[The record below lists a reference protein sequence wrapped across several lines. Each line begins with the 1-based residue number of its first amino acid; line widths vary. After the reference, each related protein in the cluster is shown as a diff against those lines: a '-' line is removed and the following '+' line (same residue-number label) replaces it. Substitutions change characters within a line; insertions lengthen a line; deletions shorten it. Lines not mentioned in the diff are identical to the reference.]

1 LPRLSSLRAP
11 PAEISSVD
19 GSPIWLSVDGEV
31 ATAEPGFRQGKR
43 PHGLLVYG
51 KARTPAAGMPPTAPG
66 WLRRRARDHETTRRS
81 YPNG

>member
-1 LPRLSSLRAP
+1 
-11 PAEISSVD
+11 
-19 GSPIWLSVDGEV
+19 V

-43 PHGLLVYG
+43 PHGLLVYR

-66 WLRRRARDHETTRRS
+66 WLRRRAGDRETTRRS